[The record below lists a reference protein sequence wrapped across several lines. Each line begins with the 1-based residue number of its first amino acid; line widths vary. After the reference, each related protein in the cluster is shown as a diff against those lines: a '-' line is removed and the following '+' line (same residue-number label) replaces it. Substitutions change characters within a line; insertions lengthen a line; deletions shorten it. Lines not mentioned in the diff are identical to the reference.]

1 MTTDKILLDHGSGG
15 KISHSLTKDMM
26 LPVFDNDILAALN
39 DGAIFELEGKRALH
53 FQPIHTP
60 LIPFFSRAEI
70 SETSRS
76 TARLMIL
83 PCAGPPHFI

>member
-39 DGAIFELEGKRALH
+39 DGAIFELAGSRLA
-53 FQPIHTP
+53 FSTDSY
-60 LIPFFSRAEI
+60 FFPGRKY
-70 SETSRS
+70 R
-76 TARLMIL
+76 R
-83 PCAGPPHFI
+83 PCDQRNGQ